1 MARRQLNG
9 FFVCWWCLCACV
21 VGNLF
26 ENHGQ
31 QNQYKL
37 CANQKTPKQESRR
50 NYHKSRAQFGC
61 LFTRCDAVR
70 LSSADACHDLR
81 CRDHHQSNRSQLP
94 VAAERAVIRYPKNIT
109 KYTRPAAPQ
118 RYQKYHTF
126 HTCGVTPSAINTRIL
141 HAHCADIYF
150 QRGECACADDE
161 DDASS
166 IQIAGVSNTSP
177 RARLVGV
184 VTLIWG
190 PLVVRRHRGDTASSR
205 RMRVHARAFGPTPNK
220 GESMRRGLT
229 EHATARKMC
238 TLQTHAPIPKHS
250 ARTHASARVHA
261 STTSTQP
268 AQRVQEI

>member
-1 MARRQLNG
+1 MRRGASLKCGRVPRLAVSRSPPIKPISIARGRRTRVDSISQKHHQIHS
-9 FFVCWWCLCACV
+9 AC
-21 VGNLF
+21 
-26 ENHGQ
+26 
-31 QNQYKL
+31 
-37 CANQKTPKQESRR
+37 
-50 NYHKSRAQFGC
+50 
-61 LFTRCDAVR
+61 R
-70 LSSADACHDLR
+70 LSPPL
-81 CRDHHQSNRSQLP
+81 
-94 VAAERAVIRYPKNIT
+94 
-109 KYTRPAAPQ
+109 

-150 QRGECACADDE
+150 QRGECACAADE

-229 EHATARKMC
+229 EHATATKMC
-238 TLQTHAPIPKHS
+238 TLQTHALIPKHS
-250 ARTHASARVHA
+250 ARTHASACVHA